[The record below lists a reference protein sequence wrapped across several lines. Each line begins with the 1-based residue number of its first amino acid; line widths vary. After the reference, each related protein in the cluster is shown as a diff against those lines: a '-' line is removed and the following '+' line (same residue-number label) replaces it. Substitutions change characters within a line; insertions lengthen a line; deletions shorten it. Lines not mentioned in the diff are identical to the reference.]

1 MNISKSLLAAIV
13 VIIALSVA
21 LASFVVLYYQA
32 VNWQAPEQEVMQIP
46 LLYSGELVTMANY
59 PGAYFTIAFHANMTL
74 FDCKATISYQ
84 AINGTQV
91 IVKRELGIVD
101 QSDSTD
107 NLSFELSY
115 YPVRNQ
121 TVDIKFTEANPPS
134 TIQIVAYGY
143 DVPNAEK

>member
-1 MNISKSLLAAIV
+1 MKIQKSLWIAIV

-32 VNWQAPEQEVMQIP
+32 VNKPEVEQEVRQIS
-46 LLYSGELVTMANY
+46 LLYSGELITMANY
-59 PGAYFTIAFHANMTL
+59 PGAYFTLSFHANMTL
-74 FDCKATISYQ
+74 FDCKATISYRS
-84 AINGTQV
+84 INGTQV
-91 IVKRELGIVD
+91 VINRELGIVD

-107 NLSFELSY
+107 NLSFELSD

-121 TVDIKFTEANPPS
+121 TVDTKFTEANPPG

-143 DVPNAEK
+143 DLLNADK